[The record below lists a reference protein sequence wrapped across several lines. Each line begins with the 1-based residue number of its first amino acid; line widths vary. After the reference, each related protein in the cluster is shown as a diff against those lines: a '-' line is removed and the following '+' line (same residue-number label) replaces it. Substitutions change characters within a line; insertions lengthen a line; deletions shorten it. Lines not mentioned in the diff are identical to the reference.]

1 MISKKN
7 DTHLH
12 ELIKQYKLSDED
24 KSLLDLVIANIVYI
38 SKLRPNMKDK
48 LLSPMELLCLILL
61 SIGKNPDQCA
71 DLMGIS
77 VKTVRTYEQRARK
90 KLGAKNRTNAF
101 YLAQINGYIS
111 IEE

>member
-1 MISKKN
+1 MINKKY
-7 DTHLH
+7 DATLQ
-12 ELIKQYKLSDED
+12 ELIRQYKLSEDD
-24 KSLLDLVIANIVYI
+24 KSLLELVIANIVYI

-61 SIGKNPDQCA
+61 TIGKNPDQCA

-90 KLGAKNRTNAF
+90 KLGARNRTNAL